1 MFRIGRCLGF
11 TRRSTADGRA
21 VAEITGGF
29 REISPEDP
37 VKYDFALTRFGIQNL
52 KDCSLLNGCSPQAAE
67 KEQMKQTLLIVM
79 LCVSSS
85 ILFGV
90 LHNQA
95 SARVSLEY
103 FTIGHRP
110 LISSI
115 SPTLMGI
122 AGEFIQPG
130 GWV

>member
-1 MFRIGRCLGF
+1 
-11 TRRSTADGRA
+11 
-21 VAEITGGF
+21 
-29 REISPEDP
+29 
-37 VKYDFALTRFGIQNL
+37 
-52 KDCSLLNGCSPQAAE
+52 
-67 KEQMKQTLLIVM
+67 MKQTLLIVM